1 MKGYEI
7 EKQLTNLLD
16 DEAKR
21 IMNILLEMYKKKT
34 KVNKAF
40 PYLVQELIQEEFK
53 PFETTILSKTT
64 SLIPIDLMIC
74 PTNEWVFVTEREY
87 YHLMEKE
94 KFNKIKN
101 GIENNEALVEEL
113 SKKIVA
119 DYKSS
124 HLHKKNILEIISHY
138 IPQNKLLDIDS
149 NIFSYMIE
157 SIVLNIEETY
167 QVSSINPL
175 VIEGL

>member
-21 IMNILLEMYKKKT
+21 IMNILLDMYKKKT
-34 KVNKAF
+34 KVNKTF
-40 PYLVQELIQEEFK
+40 SCLVEDFIQEEYK
-53 PFETTILSKTT
+53 PFKTTIISKTT
-64 SLIPIDLMIC
+64 SLVPIDLMIC

-87 YHLMEKE
+87 YHLMEE
-94 KFNKIKN
+94 ENINKIKN
-101 GIENNEALVEEL
+101 GIDNNKELVEKI

-119 DYKSS
+119 DYKSNN
-124 HLHKKNILEIISHY
+124 LYKKNILEIISNY
-138 IPQNKLLDIDS
+138 ISQEKLLDIDS
-149 NIFSYMIE
+149 KVLTYMIE
-157 SIVLNIEETY
+157 SIVFNIEETY
-167 QVSSINPL
+167 QVSSINQL

>member
-1 MKGYEI
+1 MRGYEI
-7 EKQLTNLLD
+7 EKQLTNLLE
-16 DEAKR
+16 DEARR
-21 IMNILLEMYKKKT
+21 IMNILLDMYKKKT

-40 PYLVQELIQEEFK
+40 SYLVEDLIQEEYK

-74 PTNEWVFVTEREY
+74 PTNECVFVTEREY
-87 YHLMEKE
+87 HHLMEE
-94 KFNKIKN
+94 ENSNKIKN
-101 GIENNEALVEEL
+101 GLDNNKELVEKI

-119 DYKSS
+119 DYKSNN
-124 HLHKKNILEIISHY
+124 LYKKNILEIISKY
-138 IPQNKLLDIDS
+138 IPQKKLLDIDS
-149 NIFSYMIE
+149 KVITYMIE
-157 SIVLNIEETY
+157 SIVFNIEETY